1 MNKLKFLRWLF
12 SACMHTKS
20 FASFVWSNTRGSGT
34 CSAKHTRHP
43 HVGHQHVRQVKE
55 IDQEEKSFTLN
66 GHFLDSFIGQWR
78 KKKIFSPSFLFLFLS
93 VLFQSH
99 SHHICVCGRY
109 HVHVY
114 STAEDPW
121 HEFRST
127 SNIFLPRLIVRCLI
141 DLENENIYRFFK
153 NFTEIE
159 SACERVPLI
168 SQT

>member
-1 MNKLKFLRWLF
+1 MLVCIQRALLRL
-12 SACMHTKS
+12 SEATHEVV
-20 FASFVWSNTRGSGT
+20 ARVARNTRDIRTWDIST
-34 CSAKHTRHP
+34 C
-43 HVGHQHVRQVKE
+43 G
-55 IDQEEKSFTLN
+55 KSKKSIKRKILSLWMVIFWIVSS
-66 GHFLDSFIGQWR
+66 DSEGKRRFFPR
-78 KKKIFSPSFLFLFLS
+78 RFFFLFLS
-93 VLFQSH
+93 VFFQSH

-168 SQT
+168 SQA